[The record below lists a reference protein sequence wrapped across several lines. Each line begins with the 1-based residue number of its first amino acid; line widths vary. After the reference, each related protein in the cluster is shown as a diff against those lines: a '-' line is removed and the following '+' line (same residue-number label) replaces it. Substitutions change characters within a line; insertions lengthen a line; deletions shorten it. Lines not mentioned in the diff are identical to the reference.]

1 MRSRAVLTTVNGL
14 FSETGAAAAAR
25 GVIAKDNRFTL
36 ESSMGVTV
44 PLPQVIALCRQPA
57 SPPALPIAAGCLAE
71 PDWVRD

>member
-36 ESSMGVTV
+36 ESSMGDTV
-44 PLPQVIALCRQPA
+44 PLSGFTAI
-57 SPPALPIAAGCLAE
+57 PPRRPLFRLPPVA
-71 PDWVRD
+71 